1 MTDDNETRRQIIV
14 DQPGMTSIVTKE
26 YLVIPFT
33 DAVIHK
39 KFFEYW
45 TFLAFVG
52 TSILWAVGLWTD
64 WYQQFGLALAGAFKA
79 QIWLGPV
86 IVLVCVIFFYINRHS
101 VNKLKRKG
109 GASKWKQSQQS

>member
-1 MTDDNETRRQIIV
+1 MTDDDKTPRQIII

-45 TFLAFVG
+45 TILAFLG
-52 TSILWAVGLWTD
+52 TSVLWSIALWTD
-64 WYQQFGLALAGAFKA
+64 WYTQFALALAGVFKA

-86 IVLVCVIFFYINRHS
+86 ILIAVSYTHLT
-101 VNKLKRKG
+101 LPTKRIV
-109 GASKWKQSQQS
+109 